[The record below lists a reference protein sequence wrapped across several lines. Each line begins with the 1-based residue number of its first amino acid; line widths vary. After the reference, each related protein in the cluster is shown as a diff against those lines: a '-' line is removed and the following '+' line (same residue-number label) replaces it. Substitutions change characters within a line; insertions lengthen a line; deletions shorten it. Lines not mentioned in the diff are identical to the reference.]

1 MYVSFNNRLQEWPM
15 LTAVSSLSP
24 VNIHNTMPVVENAE
38 GGEGKGL
45 SGVGEGLLIVGGL
58 KDI

>member
-1 MYVSFNNRLQEWPM
+1 
-15 LTAVSSLSP
+15 
-24 VNIHNTMPVVENAE
+24 MPVVENAE